1 MIKKLVCFLMLCPF
15 LANSQSEIAIGEWAS
30 YLPYNTGLYL
40 TQSEEK
46 IIYGTASSIFT
57 LDKDDFS
64 TEFISKIDGL
74 TETGIQHIQYDPFN
88 KQLIIAYQNS
98 VIDII
103 SEDEIFT
110 IFEIRDTDFIQGD
123 KKIYDIYVQDSKY
136 MFLATGFG
144 VVQYDLER
152 REFGFTLDAAQ
163 KVSTIDG
170 NENGLIIGAE
180 DGAYVLDLNII
191 TPNFFGAWDRA
202 EIGLPSDYQS
212 ENVLTIS
219 NKTYI
224 ATQEGVY
231 MSDDFIT
238 FDEIYSYPQDDYE
251 IEFIKEIPNGW
262 MLGFRDPNFNS
273 RVIIFDNGDV
283 PIQQIDDC
291 MNRMLDAEVDEQGRI
306 FFADEWEGIR
316 YKNQFDGPCPE
327 KLTFNSPNS
336 EEGTDIDIKDGVV
349 YVASGGISETF
360 ANLFGRKGIY
370 IFEEGSWLNVNESNT
385 NFLKN
390 NEVIQSFR
398 VEPHPDEDKIYIGSM
413 WAGLV
418 EYDRENETF
427 ELFNAASTNNN
438 LTEPVGDNPDRVKI
452 SGLVFDNDNNLWISN
467 FDAAEPLTVYT
478 ADKTWHSFET
488 PGSNRLTDL
497 VVDNNGYIWAVIGG
511 NSGGVVIMDPG
522 QSIADP
528 TDSPAPIL
536 KNNSNSEIPSNLVNC
551 LALDLDGGVWIGT
564 AAGVV
569 LFECG
574 GGLFVNECNGNKP
587 KVLQDSIAAFL
598 LETEDVLA
606 IEVDGANRK
615 WFGTRNGIFVQSPN
629 GEEQI
634 AEFNEENS
642 PLFDNTIRALAYNG
656 ETGEMFISTNKGLQ
670 SFRTETTSARVTHA
684 NKVYAFPNPVRPEY
698 TGQIAIKGLARDAEV
713 KITDIDGQL
722 VYQTRALGGQALWDG
737 RDNTGRE
744 VSGGVYL
751 VFSSSVDAFRDPNTY
766 VTKILVVR

>member
-1 MIKKLVCFLMLCPF
+1 MTF
-15 LANSQSEIAIGEWAS
+15 SQSEIAIGEWAS
-30 YLPYNTGLYL
+30 YLPYNTGLHL
-40 TQSEEK
+40 TQSEEQ
-46 IIYGTASSIFT
+46 IIYGTSSSIFT
-57 LDKDDFS
+57 IDKADFS
-64 TEFISKIDGL
+64 TQFLSKIEGL
-74 TETGIQHIQYDPFN
+74 SETGIQHIQYDSFN
-88 KQLIIAYQNS
+88 AQLIIAYQNS

-110 IFEIRDTDFIQGD
+110 IFDIRDTDFIQGD
-123 KKIYDIYVQDSKY
+123 KRIYDIYVQNNKY
-136 MFLATGFG
+136 MYLATGFG

-163 KVSTIDG
+163 KVSSING
-170 NENGLIIGAE
+170 NLDNLIIAAE
-180 DGAYVLDLNII
+180 EGVFVLDLDVI
-191 TPNFFGAWDRA
+191 TPNFFGAWDKVV
-202 EIGLPSDYQS
+202 EGLPANYVSS
-212 ENVLTIS
+212 NVLATASTI
-219 NKTYI
+219 YV
-224 ATQEGVY
+224 ATDRAVY
-231 MSDDFIT
+231 SSSDFVN
-238 FDEIYSYPQDDYE
+238 FEEIYSYPQDGYDV
-251 IEFIKEIPNGW
+251 EFIKEIPEGW
-262 MLGFRDPNFNS
+262 MLGFKNSEFNS
-273 RVIIFDNGDV
+273 RVMIFDEGDV
-283 PIQQIDDC
+283 PIQQIDNC
-291 MNRMLDAEVDEQGRI
+291 MNRLLDAEIDEQGRI

-316 YKNQFDGPCPE
+316 YKNELGGACPE

-349 YVASGGISETF
+349 YVASGGVSETF

-370 IFEEGSWLNVNESNT
+370 ILEEGQWQNI
-385 NFLKN
+385 
-390 NEVIQSFR
+390 NEVNTPFIKNEEIIQAFK
-398 VEPHPDEDKIYIGSM
+398 VEPHPDEDKVYIGSM

-418 EYDRENETF
+418 EYDRENDSYK
-427 ELFNAASTNNN
+427 LFNATNSS
-438 LTEPVGDNPDRVKI
+438 LREPVGDNPERVKI
-452 SGLVFDNDNNLWISN
+452 SGLAFDEGNNLWISN
-467 FDAAEPLTVYT
+467 FDAAEPLSVYT
-478 ADKTWHSFET
+478 AEGNWHSFST
-488 PGSNRLTDL
+488 PGSNRLIDL
-497 VVDNNGYIWAVIGG
+497 VVDDSGYIWAVVGG
-511 NSGGVVIMDPG
+511 NSGGVVILDPG

-536 KNNSNSEIPSNLVNC
+536 KNNSNSEIPSNLVNSI
-551 LALDLDGGVWIGT
+551 AKDLDGGIWVGT

-574 GGLFVNECNGNKP
+574 GGLFENECNGNKP

-598 LETEDVLA
+598 LATEDVLSIA
-606 IEVDGANRK
+606 VDGANRK

-629 GEEQI
+629 GEVQI
-634 AEFNEENS
+634 AQYNEENS
-642 PLFDNTIRALAYNG
+642 PLFDNTVKALAFNG

-698 TGQIAIKGLARDAEV
+698 TGEIAIKGLARDAEV